1 MPHKHWLACDELR
14 LSDTK
19 GQPLGPISSPLHLP
33 ANGRFSPTSFY
44 VLIHV
49 LNVGQM
55 GRDDCEEL
63 KKVAND

>member
-1 MPHKHWLACDELR
+1 
-14 LSDTK
+14 
-19 GQPLGPISSPLHLP
+19 LP
-33 ANGRFSPTSFY
+33 ANGRFSPTSLY

-55 GRDDCEEL
+55 GRDYCEEL